1 MIVWFPVSGLAAQER
16 ASDRPDEPEPATVF
30 ARHGTDRIWLSGQVN
45 DGGLTYGR
53 EQIVEAYYTVHFWR
67 GLFASADLQHIAN
80 PGRIAVPYWSSA
92 RVCISISSDR
102 RPRCSAPSNNH
113 IDSLCTTATPFTPA
127 SRTHDNGD
135 RPRRFRAGCRSPVPF
150 LTADCVRTCAT
161 DHRAQLRTTRSRW
174 VFHRSVAR
182 PTEGG

>member
-1 MIVWFPVSGLAAQER
+1 VRLVLVAVMIVWFPVSGLAAQER

-102 RPRCSAPSNNH
+102 RPRCSAPRPTTTSILYARLRH
-113 IDSLCTTATPFTPA
+113 HSRLHPVRTITATGPDDSGPA
-127 SRTHDNGD
+127 ADHQF
-135 RPRRFRAGCRSPVPF
+135 RF
-150 LTADCVRTCAT
+150 
-161 DHRAQLRTTRSRW
+161 
-174 VFHRSVAR
+174 
-182 PTEGG
+182 